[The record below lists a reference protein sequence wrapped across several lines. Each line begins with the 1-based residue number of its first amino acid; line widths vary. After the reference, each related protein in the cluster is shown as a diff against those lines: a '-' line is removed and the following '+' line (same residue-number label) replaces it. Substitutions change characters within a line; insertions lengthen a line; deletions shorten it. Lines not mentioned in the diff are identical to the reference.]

1 MEELVSNS
9 HRSKENQAT
18 KPEKKVEKVIT
29 GTAKLK
35 KKGAVQ
41 KFADVFLSEDI
52 NNVKDYI
59 LVDVLIP
66 AFKKAIFDI
75 VTNGF
80 DMLLYGEAGRT
91 KKTSPASKVSYRSYY
106 NRESG
111 AREHTF
117 NPRAGAKFGY
127 EHSDII
133 VGNRRDAEEI
143 LNRMDELIESYKIAS
158 VSDLYEFAGIDGD
171 HTDCNYGWTDISS
184 ATIVR
189 SRDND
194 GWLIKMPKAIPIN
207 SM

>member
-9 HRSKENQAT
+9 NRSKEQKVA
-18 KPEKKVEKVIT
+18 KPEKKVEKVIS

-52 NNVKDYI
+52 SNVKDY
-59 LVDVLIP
+59 LLLDVLIP
-66 AFKKAIFDI
+66 AAKKALFDI

-106 NRESG
+106 DRESG
-111 AREHTF
+111 RKEHISS
-117 NPRAGAKFGY
+117 PRSGSRYGY

-133 VGNRRDAEEI
+133 VDNRRDAEEI

-171 HTDCNYGWTDISS
+171 HTDCNYGWTDIST

-189 SRDND
+189 SYNND
-194 GWLIKMPKAIPIN
+194 GWLIKMPKAVAIN